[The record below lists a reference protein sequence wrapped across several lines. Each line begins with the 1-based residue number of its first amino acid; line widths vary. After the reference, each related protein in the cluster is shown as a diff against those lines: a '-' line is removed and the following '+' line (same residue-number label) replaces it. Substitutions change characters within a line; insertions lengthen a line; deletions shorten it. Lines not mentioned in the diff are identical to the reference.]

1 MSIGS
6 LKVIDGYNAKKIPPI
21 KDKSMSSYIFGHTT
35 PDSDSIVGA
44 ISLSYLKNQLGEICT
59 PTRQGEINPETAF
72 ILEKF
77 GFEQPALKTSYA
89 GESVYLIDFME
100 SSQAPSDINEAT
112 ILGIVDH
119 HKLGDLKTNAPLE
132 MWVCPVGCSNT
143 IVKQMFDFYD
153 VEIPKALAGMMM
165 CAILSDTVIF
175 KSPTCTKEDTKA
187 VKELAEIAEIEDPK
201 ALGMEM
207 FIVKSDVLNDSKR
220 ALVLRDFKDFNMAGN
235 KIGVGQLEVVDLT
248 VFDNMKE
255 ELFEAMTE
263 LKAEE
268 NRHTVLLLLTDIM
281 QEGSQLLVLSDDN
294 RKVESAFNITLTDN
308 QIWLPKV
315 MSRKKQIIPFLEEQF

>member
-1 MSIGS
+1 MSTY
-6 LKVIDGYNAKKIPPI
+6 V
-21 KDKSMSSYIFGHTT
+21 FGHTT

-44 ISLSYLKNQLGEICT
+44 HSLSYLKNQLGEDCV

-77 GFEQPALKTSYA
+77 GFEKPLLKTNYA
-89 GESVYLIDFME
+89 GENVYLIDFME
-100 SSQAPSDINEAT
+100 SSQSPEDIAEAT

-119 HKLGDLKTNAPLE
+119 HKLGDLKTATPLE
-132 MWVCPVGCSNT
+132 MWVRPVGCSNT
-143 IVKQMFDFYD
+143 IVKQMFDYFG
-153 VEIPKALAGMMM
+153 VEIPKDLAGMMM

-187 VKELAEIAEIEDPK
+187 VKKLAEIAEIADPK

-207 FIVKSDVLNDSKR
+207 FIVKSDVLNDTKR
-220 ALVLRDFKDFNMAGN
+220 ALVLRDFKDFKMADK

-255 ELFEAMTE
+255 ELFEAMAE
-263 LKAEE
+263 IKAEG
-268 NRHTVLLLLTDIM
+268 NRDSVLLLLTDIM
-281 QEGSQLLVLSDDN
+281 QEGSQLLVLSDESN
-294 RKVESAFNITLTDN
+294 KVETAFDITLENN

-315 MSRKKQIIPFLEEQF
+315 MSRKKQIIPFLEKQFA

>member
-1 MSIGS
+1 MST
-6 LKVIDGYNAKKIPPI
+6 
-21 KDKSMSSYIFGHTT
+21 YIFGHTT
-35 PDSDSIVGA
+35 PDSDSIIGA
-44 ISLSYLKNQLGEICT
+44 ISLSYLKNRLGEDCT

-72 ILEKF
+72 ILERF
-77 GFEQPALKTSYA
+77 GFEQPMLKTNYA
-89 GESVYLIDFME
+89 GENVYLIDFME
-100 SSQAPSDINEAT
+100 SSQSPEDIDEAT

-132 MWVCPVGCSNT
+132 MWVRPVGCSNT
-143 IVKQMFDFYD
+143 IVKQMFDYYNI
-153 VEIPKALAGMMM
+153 EIPKELAGMMM

-187 VKELAEIAEIEDPK
+187 CKELAQIAGIEDYK

-207 FIVKSDVLNDSKR
+207 FIVKSDVLTDTKR
-220 ALVLRDFKDFNMAGN
+220 ALVLRDFKDFNMNGN
-235 KIGVGQLEVVDLT
+235 KIGVGQLEVVDLS

-255 ELFEAMTE
+255 ELFEAMAE

-268 NRHTVLLLLTDIM
+268 SRHTVLLLLTDIM

-294 RKVESAFNITLTDN
+294 SKIESAFNITLENN